1 MKFMA
6 VFIIMTCNLILQSTL
21 LQYFKIFNIIPNT
34 TLVLVVVFSILWG
47 KYRGASIGLVAGL
60 VQDILFGEMVGTNAL
75 IYMLIGLIIGSL
87 ESSIF
92 KENSFTPVFFSTLST
107 FVYHL
112 LFYFIMTIADNQ
124 IPFLLILRKIVL
136 IEVIYNAVFSVAIYK
151 IIYSLTKHQNLR
163 IRAR

>member
-124 IPFLLILRKIVL
+124 IPFLLILRNIVL